1 MKINLDKD
9 LIKEILIQET
19 FYNRVP
25 EFYYLKEAGYKIVQ
39 EMSREGGCT
48 ACAERNLIEPT
59 VMSFI
64 SHTVNLLLECGRD
77 SLIKFKDYVKDLLDI
92 KEDFEISVLY
102 KDTPESETTEILI

>member
-1 MKINLDKD
+1 MKVNLDKG

-48 ACAERNLIEPT
+48 ACAEKNLIDPT
-59 VMSFI
+59 IMAFI
-64 SHTVNLLLECGRD
+64 SHTVNLLLECGD
-77 SLIKFKDYVKDLLDI
+77 QSLIKFKEFVKDLLEV
-92 KEDFEISVLY
+92 KEDFQISVLY
-102 KDTPESETTEILI
+102 KDTPESEVTEILI